1 VEKLADLI
9 YCEFLKLKRSKI
21 CIIALVGTLGTP
33 LLTILHGIQN
43 HLAHPEN
50 DISLFGLY
58 DNAIMFLMLIFGLLV
73 FSIIAAYLFSR
84 EYTEKTLK
92 TLFVVPISKKR
103 FLAGKFIAL
112 YLCILFLMILSWAE
126 ILFLVV
132 ICNIAIEIAEI
143 NFLTALYFLIKTI
156 YGSIL
161 LYAAITP
168 FAFLAIY
175 SKGLIAPVIAASIIA
190 LGNVILTGSPIAGYF
205 PWTAAYLML
214 NGRIQSVGSTPGI
227 VLTILGLLCFISI
240 LASVLYFQK
249 EDIQ

>member
-1 VEKLADLI
+1 MEKLANMI

-21 CIIALVGTLGTP
+21 CIIAFAGTLGTP

-50 DISLFGLY
+50 DISLFSLY
-58 DNAIMFLMLIFGLLV
+58 DNAIMFLMLLFGLLV

-92 TLFVVPISKKR
+92 TLFVVPISKKK
-103 FLAGKFIAL
+103 FLAGKFITL

-126 ILFLVV
+126 IFILAA
-132 ICNIAIEIAEI
+132 ICNIAIEISEI
-143 NFLTALYFLIKTI
+143 NFLTALYFLFKTL

-161 LYAAITP
+161 LYATITP
-168 FAFLAIY
+168 FALLAIY
-175 SKGLIAPVIAASIIA
+175 SKGLVAPIIAASTIA

-205 PWTAAYLML
+205 PWTATYLLL
-214 NGRIQSVGSTPGI
+214 NGRIQSSGSTPGI
-227 VLTILGLLCFISI
+227 VFTIVGLVCFLSI
-240 LASVLYFQK
+240 LSSILYFQK
-249 EDIQ
+249 EDIR